1 MSAMLKT
8 AQQFLDA
15 LQRAN
20 LKWKDSRDMDD
31 GNSLVVC
38 GVSGKNNARYDVLFI
53 FDANGESAAVRVFKL
68 ITSCPEDKTLKM
80 LDAIND
86 LNNKYR
92 WVKFC
97 LDKDQDVSVQ
107 MDAYVNGDTDGMIC
121 VKLLLRI
128 MKIIDES
135 YPTFMHIL
143 WA

>member
-1 MSAMLKT
+1 MLKT

-107 MDAYVNGDTDGMIC
+107 VDAYVNGDTDGMIC

-143 WA
+143 WG